1 MGYYENK
8 LLRQLETKII
18 SCREIIEY
26 KNISKI
32 EGSEK
37 VEIDNKNLKKKF
49 INESSSRYFELEFED
64 TLFFPGG
71 GGQAAD
77 RGKVFVGED
86 ELELVDIIEKDKKI
100 IHVVSFDSYKNKV
113 ELYKDMC
120 VKLVLDWACRIDGM
134 QQHTGQ
140 HLLSGCFNTL
150 YSRNTKGLHIGKDV
164 SQLDIEGEFTED
176 MVQRVE
182 DYANE
187 LISRSINIK
196 NYVLKDGCEV
206 HTRRPLPKTA
216 TEIRI
221 LEIEGIDINACC
233 GIHLDNTIDLGII
246 KIKKYYKH
254 KGGTRFEYLV
264 GKRASEYLLK
274 RDRVFD
280 QVLNK
285 YSSGADN
292 IIQSLEN
299 IEKKKDDYYSRMN
312 YMTNLMVDY
321 DKKTALDTCA
331 KNARG
336 LKIIKRIYEDEES
349 WYIDKL
355 QKDLIE
361 SGEIMTIFA
370 NRKDDK
376 YLINMMVS
384 KDTSKK
390 HIYIDLGKDFKV
402 LTKNYGAKGGGS
414 KFSASGIVQNQ
425 KNIDI
430 ILDSVY
436 SIYVGVL

>member
-8 LLRQLETKII
+8 LLRQLETKIV
-18 SCREIIEY
+18 SCKEIMVY
-26 KNISKI
+26 KNI
-32 EGSEK
+32 GSLNSSEE
-37 VEIDNKNLKKKF
+37 VEIGDKNLKKNST
-49 INESSSRYFELEFED
+49 NEFNNKYFELEFED

-71 GGQAAD
+71 GGQAGD
-77 RGKVFVGED
+77 KGKIFVGEE
-86 ELELVDIIEKDKKI
+86 ELELLDVVEKDGKI
-100 IHVVSFDSYKNKV
+100 THIVSFDSCKNKV
-113 ELYKDMC
+113 ELYKYRC
-120 VKLVLDWACRIDGM
+120 VNLVLDWAHRIDGM

-140 HLLSGCFNTL
+140 HLLSGCFNSL

-196 NYVLKDGCEV
+196 NYVLEDGCEV

-233 GIHLDNTIDLGII
+233 GLHLDNTIDLGII

-264 GKRASEYLLK
+264 GNRASEYLLK

-312 YMTNLMVDY
+312 YMTDLMIDY
-321 DKKTALDTCA
+321 DKKTALDTGVE
-331 KNARG
+331 NARG

-349 WYIDKL
+349 WYVEKL
-355 QKDLIE
+355 QKDLVE

-376 YLINMMVS
+376 YFINMMVS
-384 KDTSKK
+384 KATSKK

>member
-1 MGYYENK
+1 MAR
-8 LLRQLETKII
+8 LCFRL
-18 SCREIIEY
+18 
-26 KNISKI
+26 
-32 EGSEK
+32 
-37 VEIDNKNLKKKF
+37 
-49 INESSSRYFELEFED
+49 
-64 TLFFPGG
+64 
-71 GGQAAD
+71 
-77 RGKVFVGED
+77 
-86 ELELVDIIEKDKKI
+86 
-100 IHVVSFDSYKNKV
+100 
-113 ELYKDMC
+113 
-120 VKLVLDWACRIDGM
+120 DGM

-150 YSRNTKGLHIGKDV
+150 YSRNTKGLHIGKEI

-196 NYVLKDGCEV
+196 NYILKDGCEV

-233 GIHLDNTIDLGII
+233 GLHLDNTIDLGLI

-264 GKRASEYLLK
+264 GNRASEYLLK

-312 YMTNLMVDY
+312 YMTDLMIDY
-321 DKKTALDTCA
+321 DKKTALDTGVE
-331 KNARG
+331 NARG

-349 WYIDKL
+349 WYVEKL
-355 QKDLIE
+355 QKDLVE

-376 YLINMMVS
+376 YFINMMVS
-384 KDTSKK
+384 KATSKK